1 MEYTERTIESD
12 GLGFILSDGSI
23 DRYGDVIEPGG
34 WKLQNFR
41 KNPIALWGHMGVTP
55 IGRWENVRIEGD
67 ALRGE
72 LKFAEPGTSALIDTV
87 RALFEQKIVRAVS
100 VGFRALE
107 QEPLDPKKPYD
118 GQRFK
123 EQELLE
129 VSLVSVPANPN
140 AIAIAKQF
148 NLTPKDR
155 ELIFAAP
162 GRRDQSAKPGA
173 SAEYHTITPRVK
185 PMQTQTTVGQR
196 IQAAEA
202 SIVALRDKLNGQLA
216 ESGDVFEPARIAS
229 IEEITAEIENHDR
242 NLGLLRKIEKA
253 QGAQSEQVQPPA
265 LGGQQLT
272 SNIIVP
278 KGFPGFKQKDIKPRD
293 FMARA
298 LAVRLKS
305 VCDQIPI
312 EQVLRSEYSGDNV
325 TGVLLRAASAPA
337 RTDVA
342 GWAAELINTVLA
354 DFLESLNPFSV
365 YPSLAAAG
373 VSLNFDRN
381 GIIKLPSR
389 NRLAANMI
397 AGDFVGEGLP
407 IPVKQLL
414 LQSITL
420 TPKKMAVISTFT
432 RELAAHSTPSIE
444 GVIREAIAEDT
455 AILLDNRLL
464 DTAAGSTTRPAG
476 LLNGLALGTGVVAGT
491 AGGGSAAM
499 LADLKALIGYITAQ
513 NGGRRIVIIMN
524 AAQALSLS
532 LATTTTG
539 DFIDYRN
546 KLNVPII
553 ATTNLPLTGTVP
565 GGVGS
570 YPIMI
575 GVDAADF
582 ATATGAPEF
591 QVSDTATLH
600 MESATPAPIVGGAG
614 SPAAAAIGDVAA
626 PVRSLFQTATL
637 GIRMILDIAW
647 AMRRTGMV
655 VYVNGLTW

>member
-1 MEYTERTIESD
+1 
-12 GLGFILSDGSI
+12 
-23 DRYGDVIEPGG
+23 
-34 WKLQNFR
+34 
-41 KNPIALWGHMGVTP
+41 
-55 IGRWENVRIEGD
+55 
-67 ALRGE
+67 
-72 LKFAEPGTSALIDTV
+72 LIDTV
-87 RALFEQKIVRAVS
+87 RALFDQKIVRAVS
-100 VGFRALE
+100 VGFRPLE
-107 QEPLDPKKPYD
+107 SEPLKSSD
-118 GQRFK
+118 GVWFK

-129 VSLVSVPANPN
+129 VSLVSVPVNPN

-148 NLTPKDR
+148 NLSAKDR
-155 ELIFAAP
+155 ELIFAAS
-162 GRRDQSAKPGA
+162 GRSDQFTKPGA
-173 SAEYHTITPRVK
+173 PAAQSTIPIKVK
-185 PMQTQTTVGQR
+185 TMNAPLPVSQR
-196 IQAAEA
+196 IQATEA
-202 SIVALRDKLNGQLA
+202 SIVALRDRLNSQLA
-216 ESGDVFEPARIAS
+216 ESGDVFEPARVAS
-229 IEEITAEIENHDR
+229 IEELTAEIENQDR

-253 QGAQSEQVQPPA
+253 QGAQSEQPQPPMP
-265 LGGQQLT
+265 GGQLT
-272 SNIIVP
+272 SNVFVP
-278 KGFPGFKQKDIKPRD
+278 KGFPDFKQKDIKPRH
-293 FMARA
+293 FIARA

-305 VCDQIPI
+305 VCDQVPL
-312 EQVLRSEYSGDNV
+312 EQVLRNDYASDNI
-325 TGVLLRAASAPA
+325 TGVLIRAASTPA
-337 RTDVA
+337 RTDTA
-342 GWAAELINTVLA
+342 GWAAELVNTVLA

-373 VSLNFDRN
+373 VSLNFGRN

-414 LQSITL
+414 LQSISL

-432 RELAAHSTPSIE
+432 RELANHSTPDIE
-444 GVIREAIAEDT
+444 GVIRDAIAEDT

-464 DTAAGSTTRPAG
+464 DTAAASTTRPAG
-476 LLNGLALGTGVVAGT
+476 LLNGLGLGTGVIAGT

-553 ATTNLPLTGTVP
+553 ATTNLPLTGAVP
-565 GGVGS
+565 GGVGN

-575 GVDAADF
+575 GIDAADF
-582 ATATGAPEF
+582 ATATGSPDF

-600 MESATPAPIVGGAG
+600 MESASPQPIVGGAG
-614 SPAAAAIGDVAA
+614 SPQAAAIADVAA

-637 GIRMILDIAW
+637 GIRMILDITW

-655 VYVNGLTW
+655 VYINGLTW